1 MDLNKKVIEI
11 EESFRNGKIDNRI
24 GFLRGDFET
33 FEQWIIETFELEKY
47 YDVENEDI
55 SEDEINYNMNK
66 LNKVIFEECIKRLR
80 KELGIV

>member
-55 SEDEINYNMNK
+55 SEDEINHNMNK

>member
-33 FEQWIIETFELEKY
+33 CDSQ
-47 YDVENEDI
+47 
-55 SEDEINYNMNK
+55 
-66 LNKVIFEECIKRLR
+66 
-80 KELGIV
+80 